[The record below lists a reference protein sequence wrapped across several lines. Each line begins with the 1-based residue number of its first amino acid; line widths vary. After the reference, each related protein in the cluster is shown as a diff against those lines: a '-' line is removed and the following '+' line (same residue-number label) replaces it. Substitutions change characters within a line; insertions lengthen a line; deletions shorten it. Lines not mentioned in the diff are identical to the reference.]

1 MAATFCNP
9 TSTAAGYNRA
19 VCARTEYHARE
30 CIRLAC
36 LTTDKESNT
45 TLVEMAREWMNVAIE
60 AEGGTPIPPS
70 TPASGSPDK
79 S

>member
-1 MAATFCNP
+1 MPFAQEA
-9 TSTAAGYNRA
+9 
-19 VCARTEYHARE
+19 EYYARE
-30 CIRLAC
+30 CIRLAG
-36 LTTDKESNT
+36 LTADEEARA

-70 TPASGSPDK
+70 TPASGLPDK